1 MNDFLHGN
9 RAPIKSMNRSLLL
22 NSIRREG
29 QISRTQLT
37 EISGLSVG
45 AVSGIVNELI
55 HNRWVLEM
63 GEGDYTG
70 GRRRT
75 LLQLNPKAGYV
86 VGLKLME
93 DRVVSAVTNFETT
106 MLDYREHHF
115 TFNDN
120 PDHLSDIL
128 ATVIEASMTR
138 SGITPDKFFGVG
150 IGLAGVI
157 YPQLGIVH
165 YSPFFGWRDV
175 PLAALVGQR
184 IRRPVYVEN
193 DVNTLT
199 LAEQLF
205 GAGRHHN
212 NFVVVTVGRGIGMG
226 MVINGQ
232 LYSGGKGGAGELGHI
247 IVQRTDAEDGAG
259 DRAVRSLEDL
269 AADPAISRLM
279 FMGSAGQD
287 PASVNLDEVVAQAQ
301 AGDGP
306 AQAALRQS
314 GEWLGIGLAN
324 VINILCPELV
334 IISGEG
340 VSAGEYRLAPMLAAM
355 RRYSFNGLL
364 DDVEVIVH
372 PTDDQ
377 AWAQGAASLV
387 MSKVFASPSLDV
399 HVVNRISE
407 QDQI

>member
-1 MNDFLHGN
+1 
-9 RAPIKSMNRSLLL
+9 MNRNLLL
-22 NSIRREG
+22 NIIRREG

-37 EISGLSVG
+37 AISGLSVG
-45 AVSGIVNELI
+45 AVSGIINELI
-55 HNRWVLEM
+55 RNHWVLEV

-75 LLQLNPKAGYV
+75 PLRLNPKAGYA

-93 DRVVSAVTNFETT
+93 DRVVSAVTDFETT
-106 MLDYREHHF
+106 LLDYREHHF
-115 TFNDN
+115 TFDDN

-128 ATVIEASMTR
+128 ATVIEASMAR

-157 YPQLGIVH
+157 YAQSGIVH

-184 IRRPVYVEN
+184 IQRPVYVEN

-205 GAGRHHN
+205 GAGRHHD

-232 LYSGGKGGAGELGHI
+232 LYGGGKGGAGELGHI
-247 IVQRTDAEDGAG
+247 VMQRSENGDGVVG
-259 DRAVRSLEDL
+259 SLEDL

-279 FMGSAGQD
+279 NRMAESEHHSDATLNEVAALAQAGD
-287 PASVNLDEVVAQAQ
+287 AQAQ
-301 AGDGP
+301 AV
-306 AQAALRQS
+306 LHQS

-324 VINILCPELV
+324 VINILCPDLLIV
-334 IISGEG
+334 SGEG
-340 VSAGEYRLAPMLAAM
+340 VSAGEFRLAPMLAAL
-355 RRYSFNGLL
+355 RQYSFNGLV
-364 DDVEVIVH
+364 DNVEVIVR

-377 AWAQGAASLV
+377 SWAQGAASLV
-387 MSKVFASPSLDV
+387 MSKVFASPSLDAHAV
-399 HVVNRISE
+399 KRM
-407 QDQI
+407 QG

>member
-1 MNDFLHGN
+1 
-9 RAPIKSMNRSLLL
+9 MNRNLLL
-22 NSIRREG
+22 NIIRREG

-37 EISGLSVG
+37 AISGLSVG
-45 AVSGIVNELI
+45 AVSGIINELI
-55 HNRWVLEM
+55 RNHWVLEV

-75 LLQLNPKAGYV
+75 PLRLNPKAGYA

-93 DRVVSAVTNFETT
+93 DRVVSAVTDFETT
-106 MLDYREHHF
+106 LLDYREHHF
-115 TFNDN
+115 TFDDN
-120 PDHLSDIL
+120 PNHLSDIL
-128 ATVIEASMTR
+128 ATVIEASMAR
-138 SGITPDKFFGVG
+138 SGIPLDRFFGVG

-157 YPQLGIVH
+157 YAQSGVVH

-184 IRRPVYVEN
+184 IHRPVYVEN

-205 GAGRHHN
+205 GAGRHHE
-212 NFVVVTVGRGIGMG
+212 NFVVATVGRGIGMG

-232 LYSGGKGGAGELGHI
+232 LYGGGKGGAGELGHI
-247 IVQRTDAEDGAG
+247 VMQRSENADG
-259 DRAVRSLEDL
+259 AVRSLEDL

-279 FMGSAGQD
+279 NRMAESEHPSD
-287 PASVNLDEVVAQAQ
+287 VTLNEVAALAQ
-301 AGDGP
+301 AGDAH
-306 AQAALRQS
+306 AQAVLHQS

-324 VINILCPELV
+324 VINILCPDLLIV
-334 IISGEG
+334 SGEG
-340 VSAGEYRLAPMLAAM
+340 VSAGEYRLAPMLAAL
-355 RRYSFNGLL
+355 RRYSFNGLV
-364 DDVEVIVH
+364 DNVEVIVR

-387 MSKVFASPSLDV
+387 MSKVFASPSLDA
-399 HVVNRISE
+399 HVVKRTAA
-407 QDQI
+407 DQG